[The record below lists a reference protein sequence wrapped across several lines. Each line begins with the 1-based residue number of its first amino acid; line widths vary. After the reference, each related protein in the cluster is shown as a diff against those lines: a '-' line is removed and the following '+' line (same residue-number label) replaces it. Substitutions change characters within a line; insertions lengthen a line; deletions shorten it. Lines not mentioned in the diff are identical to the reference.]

1 MGELRTPMGD
11 ALEKRVEVLEE
22 TIRKAT
28 DNIKDLEERENETSE
43 KETTNTEKIQLLEGQ
58 YREVEVR
65 ADAAKM
71 NGQALSHNLVAT
83 EKEIAEMDDFGDDGD
98 YIPSTPTPAPE
109 PEPEPESEPEAEPEA
124 EPEEEAEDD
133 E

>member
-1 MGELRTPMGD
+1 MG
-11 ALEKRVEVLEE
+11 
-22 TIRKAT
+22 IRKAT

-71 NGQALSHNLVAT
+71 QCQALSHNLVAT
-83 EKEIAEMDDFGDDGD
+83 QKEIDEWVDKRVKLEKEIAEMDEFGDDGD
-98 YIPSTPTPAPE
+98 DYSSYTAPAE
-109 PEPEPESEPEAEPEA
+109 PEPE
-124 EPEEEAEDD
+124 
-133 E
+133 